1 MDGFTAV
8 PERIFFDRGCASL
21 EWALAR
27 AAGVAVKCTPYDL
40 DGERILMDP
49 QVNKTRHAR
58 ASFPTRARRNAG
70 AITTLLLLATI
81 LTHPREAHAQHLE
94 GGYLSGHEVD
104 YRTVLGAPPAVD
116 SPWDRADEQL
126 VQAFQG
132 VDDARFQIAKLDE
145 EELYPRFAEAFG
157 HPIDRG
163 TSPALVE
170 LLDRALR
177 DVDVTAAAAKDHFSR
192 PRPFQRMQLQRV
204 CNQAAAP
211 KPQDHAMG
219 GSSYPSG
226 HSTHGW
232 TVAMIL
238 ARVAPDRESELMAR
252 AEEYETSR
260 LICGMHF
267 PTDVEAGHIVAT
279 AVVAHLDASSQFQS
293 DLAKA
298 RQELTK
304 TKPR

>member
-1 MDGFTAV
+1 MD
-8 PERIFFDRGCASL
+8 SL
-21 EWALAR
+21 
-27 AAGVAVKCTPYDL
+27 
-40 DGERILMDP
+40 
-49 QVNKTRHAR
+49 
-58 ASFPTRARRNAG
+58 RNASTI
-70 AITTLLLLATI
+70 ATLLLLAI
-81 LTHPREAHAQHLE
+81 PLTHPPGARAAQPA

-104 YRTVLGAPPAVD
+104 YRTILGAPPAVD
-116 SPWDRADEQL
+116 SPWDHADEQL

-132 VDDARFQIAKLDE
+132 VDDARFQIARLDE
-145 EELYPRFAEAFG
+145 KDLYPRFADAFG
-157 HPIDRG
+157 HPIDRS

-177 DVDVTAAAAKDHFSR
+177 DVDVTAGAAKDHFSR
-192 PRPFQRMQLQRV
+192 PRPFQRMQLERV
-204 CNQAAAP
+204 CNQSAAP

-238 ARVAPDRESELMAR
+238 ARVAPDREAELMAR

-279 AVVAHLDASSQFQS
+279 AVVAHLDASRQFQS

-298 RQELTK
+298 RQELGK
-304 TKPR
+304 HIHE